1 MSKESQMSKGF
12 QLSAEF
18 HMKGK
23 RKMKKREEPKEKD
36 SPAAAEA
43 ACRNVVN
50 EFMVERARRAQ
61 AFSMDKPHYHPYYEL
76 YFLIS
81 GSCRMFIDHT
91 IYYLSAGDIV
101 MLAPYQLHQ
110 TIYGSGQIAE
120 RFTAN
125 FVPAYIEYF
134 VSQCSEDGLA
144 SIFSRHKLSVPKEQQ
159 DYVKELFLQM
169 SGETL
174 SNDCYSRI
182 QLKSLLFQFLTFL
195 GRCRGPEQPD
205 QALEP
210 DDAVIQD
217 AARYIYLHHS
227 EPLTLESVAEAAHM
241 SPAWF
246 SRKFH
251 RAVGLGFK
259 EYLTHVR
266 LENAEELLLT
276 TSLSVTEIALICG
289 FSNGN
294 YFGDAF
300 KKARGISPREFRFS
314 GHAQTGND
322 L

>member
-1 MSKESQMSKGF
+1 M
-12 QLSAEF
+12 
-18 HMKGK
+18 
-23 RKMKKREEPKEKD
+23 KEK
-36 SPAAAEA
+36 SKLKKGENPAEKRSQAASDD

-50 EFMVERARRAQ
+50 EFMVERARRTQ
-61 AFSMDKPHYHPYYEL
+61 AFAMEKPHYHPYYEL

-110 TIYGSGQIAE
+110 TIYGPGQPAE

-125 FVPAYIEYF
+125 FVPEYIEYF
-134 VSQCSEDGLA
+134 ASQCPDDGLA
-144 SIFSRHKLSVPKEQQ
+144 SIFSRHRLSVTKEQQ
-159 DYVKELFLQM
+159 NYVKELFLQM
-169 SGETL
+169 SKETL

-182 QLKSLLFQFLTFL
+182 QLKSFLFQLLTFL
-195 GRCRGPEQPD
+195 GRCRSQEQAEA

-210 DDAVIQD
+210 KDAVIQD
-217 AARYIYLHHS
+217 AAQYIYNHHS
-227 EPLTLESVAEAAHM
+227 EPLTLEAVAKAAHM

-266 LENAEELLLT
+266 LESAAELLLT

-314 GHAQTGND
+314 GHAQSENNR
-322 L
+322 

>member
-1 MSKESQMSKGF
+1 MKEKN
-12 QLSAEF
+12 
-18 HMKGK
+18 
-23 RKMKKREEPKEKD
+23 KMIKKD
-36 SPAAAEA
+36 SPAASEA

-61 AFSMDKPHYHPYYEL
+61 SFAMEKPHYHPYYEL

-110 TIYGSGQIAE
+110 TLYGSGQPAE

-125 FVPAYIEYF
+125 FVPVYIEYF
-134 VSQCSEDGLA
+134 ASQCSEDGLA
-144 SIFSRHKLSVPKEQQ
+144 SIFSKRKLSVPKEQQ
-159 DYVKELFLQM
+159 NYVKELFLQM
-169 SGETL
+169 SKETL
-174 SNDCYSRI
+174 SSDCYSRI
-182 QLKSLLFQFLTFL
+182 QLKSFLFQLLTFL

-205 QALEP
+205 QALDP
-210 DDAVIQD
+210 DDAVIQN
-217 AARYIYLHHS
+217 AAQYIYTHHS
-227 EPLTLESVAEAAHM
+227 EPLTLEAVAKTVHM

-266 LENAEELLLT
+266 LEDAAELLLT
-276 TSLSVTEIALICG
+276 TSLSVTEIALTCG

-314 GHAQTGND
+314 GHVQAEDNR
-322 L
+322 

>member
-1 MSKESQMSKGF
+1 
-12 QLSAEF
+12 
-18 HMKGK
+18 
-23 RKMKKREEPKEKD
+23 MKKRRHAEEDNSTKKY
-36 SPAAAEA
+36 SPAEKKPSSVPEA
-43 ACRNVVN
+43 AYRNIVN

-61 AFSMDKPHYHPYYEL
+61 AFAMEKPHYHPYYEL
-76 YFLIS
+76 YFLVS

-110 TIYGSGQIAE
+110 TIYGSGQPAE

-125 FVPAYIEYF
+125 FVPSYIEYF
-134 VSQCSEDGLA
+134 ASQCSDDGLS
-144 SIFSRHKLSVPKEQQ
+144 SIFARHRLSVPKEQQ
-159 DYVKELFLQM
+159 NYVTELFQQM
-169 SGETL
+169 SRETL

-182 QLKSLLFQFLTFL
+182 QLKSFLFQLLTFL
-195 GRCRGPEQPD
+195 GRCREPEEPYQTLD
-205 QALEP
+205 P
-210 DDAVIQD
+210 DDAIIQD
-217 AARYIYLHHS
+217 AAQYIYIHHS
-227 EPLTLESVAEAAHM
+227 EPLTLEAVAKAAHM

-266 LENAEELLLT
+266 LENAAELLLT
-276 TSLSVTEIALICG
+276 TSLSVTEIALNCG

-300 KKARGISPREFRFS
+300 KKARGVSPREFRFS
-314 GHAQTGND
+314 GHIQSSGKQAD
-322 L
+322 